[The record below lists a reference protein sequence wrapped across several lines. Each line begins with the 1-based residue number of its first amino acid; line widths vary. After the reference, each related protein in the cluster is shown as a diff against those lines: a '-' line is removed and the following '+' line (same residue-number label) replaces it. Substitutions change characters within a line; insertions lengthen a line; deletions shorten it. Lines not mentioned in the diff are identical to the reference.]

1 MCLMGGM
8 NLLVP
13 PSPKARML
21 AKYFAGAVAL
31 QFVLGIFD
39 FLGTRYF
46 DGAFDIV
53 FALIG
58 FCAIKNSDGH
68 SYQQVICYMFLN
80 GFNFVWSILRLI
92 LNLAGVRGFKGPSEG
107 WRSDFYMITIG
118 AGPAVYL
125 ACTVVAYLLYKELKA
140 ILYAEMGQMEGGA
153 SGGGA
158 PMGGFGGYAGGAP
171 AASSAPARS
180 SNWAS
185 SGGHAVG
192 GGEDEE
198 AGRSYLVHAPAGRAV
213 RAAPGASATPA
224 SGSGGSGFKAFGG
237 YGCCFFFLLC
247 LCSICFYETLH
258 RRLSTQLFE
267 SCVLLFVPGVSSLSC
282 VVTGSLLLTLVLAL
296 YSVAP
301 GMCLATKAQSSN
313 PT

>member
-1 MCLMGGM
+1 
-8 NLLVP
+8 
-13 PSPKARML
+13 ML

-158 PMGGFGGYAGGAP
+158 VRVSHCPCSPSPLTRLSLDLISPPFLSSSFVSISSP
-171 AASSAPARS
+171 WAALAATLAAR
-180 SNWAS
+180 
-185 SGGHAVG
+185 
-192 GGEDEE
+192 
-198 AGRSYLVHAPAGRAV
+198 RP
-213 RAAPGASATPA
+213 RAAPLHAVATGPPPAGTPSAAVRMRRLAAATSCTHPPAAPSAPRPARPQRLRAAAVARASRHLEGTDAV
-224 SGSGGSGFKAFGG
+224 
-237 YGCCFFFLLC
+237 FFF
-247 LCSICFYETLH
+247 
-258 RRLSTQLFE
+258 
-267 SCVLLFVPGVSSLSC
+267 VVFVFH
-282 VVTGSLLLTLVLAL
+282 LLL
-296 YSVAP
+296 
-301 GMCLATKAQSSN
+301 
-313 PT
+313 